1 MENTIRALFPQ
12 TIHRFCRCHML
23 KKYKDQLNQIY
34 DQHPKLKDKLISV
47 FNHPL
52 NPEQFEAAW
61 AEMCDEFGLHD
72 RVTMQALY
80 NDQRIWIAAYL
91 KEVFC
96 GTIQSTQ
103 RSESVNSMVKGGYLD
118 NSKSV
123 HEFTKCFL
131 DVLVHIHDN
140 ETKEK
145 YYSHVWFTV
154 YSCSAFKS
162 NDLVFDIK

>member
-1 MENTIRALFPQ
+1 MV
-12 TIHRFCRCHML
+12 
-23 KKYKDQLNQIY
+23 KKYKDQLNQMY

-47 FNHPL
+47 IKHPL
-52 NPEQFEAAW
+52 NPNQFEAAW
-61 AEMCDEFGLHD
+61 AEMCDEFGLYD

-80 NDQRIWIAAYL
+80 NDRRMWIAAYF

-123 HEFTKCFL
+123 HEFAKRFL
-131 DVLVHIHDN
+131 DALVHIYDN
-140 ETKEK
+140 DAREK
-145 YYSHVWFTV
+145 
-154 YSCSAFKS
+154 
-162 NDLVFDIK
+162 